1 LLAPVTPEHPWELS
15 KKLSFRE
22 QFKSSHEDS
31 KQHCKKQSNAQLEK
45 LPDEI
50 LSDEIPQVS
59 ANWLA

>member
-1 LLAPVTPEHPWELS
+1 VTPEHPLELS

-31 KQHCKKQSNAQLEK
+31 KSTAKSKAMRNWKK